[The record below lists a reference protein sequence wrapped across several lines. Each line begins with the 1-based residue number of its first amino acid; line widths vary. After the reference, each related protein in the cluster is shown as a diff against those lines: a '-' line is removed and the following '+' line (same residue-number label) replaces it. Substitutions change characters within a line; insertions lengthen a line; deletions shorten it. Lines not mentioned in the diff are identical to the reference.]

1 MVEPQLQPVNPTQ
14 QPEAP
19 QRVILPEKKV
29 QTKKQG
35 EILIGKVGWKAYRKV
50 RDRFKALLSE
60 HILQVAQD
68 TLSDELVGTLQ
79 SKIAASIGKGKNF
92 NWLNEDNV
100 AVIAQLVKVLRDA
113 LPRVIRYLLTSF
125 SNGLEEELILGCV
138 GDQVVL
144 IDELEASEVLE
155 LLEAV
160 FQVNDF
166 SRLLDTEKNWWRE
179 ADQNLKGIL
188 GFSLASLI
196 S

>member
-1 MVEPQLQPVNPTQ
+1 MVEPQLQPVNPTPE
-14 QPEAP
+14 PEAP

-125 SNGLEEELILGCV
+125 SDGLEEELILGCV